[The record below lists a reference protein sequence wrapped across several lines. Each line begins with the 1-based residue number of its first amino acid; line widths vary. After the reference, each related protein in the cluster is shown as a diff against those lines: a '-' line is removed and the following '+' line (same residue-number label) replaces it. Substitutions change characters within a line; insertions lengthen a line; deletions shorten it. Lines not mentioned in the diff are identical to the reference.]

1 MCVTT
6 SNMRLSG
13 SFGTG
18 CSPQDLCG
26 DVSMIEQTGNEYW
39 SERLTDGANELAVSI
54 QNSTQSKQ
62 LESTSDSAEDSMD
75 DREQADAKRME
86 TVLILC
92 LSPSFKVPFPHASF
106 LAYIFP
112 SSVPLQIFHFMIAS
126 LKSGRSSVLLDII
139 IRLVYPILSL
149 QVNQFGNFAVKG

>member
-1 MCVTT
+1 
-6 SNMRLSG
+6 
-13 SFGTG
+13 
-18 CSPQDLCG
+18 
-26 DVSMIEQTGNEYW
+26 MIEQTGNEYW

-62 LESTSDSAEDSMD
+62 LESISDSAEDSMD
-75 DREQADAKRME
+75 DREKADAKRME

-112 SSVPLQIFHFMIAS
+112 FSFLCRFF
-126 LKSGRSSVLLDII
+126 
-139 IRLVYPILSL
+139 IL
-149 QVNQFGNFAVKG
+149 

>member
-1 MCVTT
+1 
-6 SNMRLSG
+6 MRLSG
-13 SFGTG
+13 SFGTA

-75 DREQADAKRME
+75 DSGQAAAKRME

-106 LAYIFP
+106 VAYIFP
-112 SSVPLQIFHFMIAS
+112 FSFPLQIFHFIIAS
-126 LKSGRSSVLLDII
+126 LKSGRSYVLLDII
-139 IRLVYPILSL
+139 IGLVYPILSL
-149 QVNQFGNFAVKG
+149 QVNQFGILQ